1 MRQFDDAGELVR
13 VGLRRYAVAEIQ
25 DVRARRTATLDHVA
39 HVRLQHRPRGRQQ
52 RRVDVALHRDIRPE
66 DRGGFVERLPPV
78 DPHAVGHPVETHVG
92 EERAGPDTEV
102 DAREAD
108 TRKCRMRMRGH
119 EGAVVGGAEGS
130 GPAVE
135 ELDDGCSGVALRLQ
149 ESARDLGEPARE
161 TVPRIRVGVHH
172 GPRPQV
178 LLGGAALDE
187 VGREREGC
195 TRETDQRGVAE
206 LCRDEPNGLG
216 DGRAVEVIRVDGG
229 DALDIGRRAHRVREH
244 RAATGLDLH
253 LDAGQAQRDDDVAEE
268 HGRVDPVAAHRLQG
282 DLGCEGGG
290 EAGVEHPRPDTQVA
304 VLGKRPAG
312 LSHEPHRGVGWAVA
326 GEGAQ
331 ERSVGEGH
339 ESILPSAPYGAAE
352 FGRSNPH
359 HRSLRYTRSVLL
371 CVTASHKTASFELL
385 ERLSRTPDDVAPTIV
400 GMTPCVQGAVVLA
413 TCNRFEAYVEMDEP
427 VTAAGA
433 IGVEAVIEAVESA
446 TGIAAADL
454 DGAYTVHSGRRVA
467 EHLFSVASGLESVVS
482 GEGEIAGQVR
492 RALKS
497 ARKDG
502 TTSPELERLFQRA
515 SQAQRKVKNVTALG
529 RAGRSLVRL
538 ALELA
543 DSRIADWS
551 AERVLLVGTGA
562 YAAVTLATLRERG
575 AVNISVYS
583 PSGRAEVFAAKHG
596 IRPVPADE
604 YARTAARSSLL
615 ITCTTAT
622 EPVLGPEHLRLPLG
636 PAEAGCPVGAH
647 NQLVVDLGMPRNVDP
662 AVASLEGVALLDL
675 ETIRLHAP
683 LEELQAT
690 DAARSVVREAA
701 ETFHVVGARQSV
713 TPSVV
718 AFRSHIFELLER
730 EIDRARARGDED
742 GKVEQA
748 LRHLSGVLLHTP
760 TVRAHALAAAGRAD
774 EFTAALAALYGIA
787 PEAESSEDAATA

>member
-1 MRQFDDAGELVR
+1 MLGYN
-13 VGLRRYAVAEIQ
+13 RR
-25 DVRARRTATLDHVA
+25 
-39 HVRLQHRPRGRQQ
+39 
-52 RRVDVALHRDIRPE
+52 
-66 DRGGFVERLPPV
+66 
-78 DPHAVGHPVETHVG
+78 
-92 EERAGPDTEV
+92 
-102 DAREAD
+102 
-108 TRKCRMRMRGH
+108 
-119 EGAVVGGAEGS
+119 
-130 GPAVE
+130 
-135 ELDDGCSGVALRLQ
+135 
-149 ESARDLGEPARE
+149 
-161 TVPRIRVGVHH
+161 
-172 GPRPQV
+172 
-178 LLGGAALDE
+178 
-187 VGREREGC
+187 
-195 TRETDQRGVAE
+195 
-206 LCRDEPNGLG
+206 
-216 DGRAVEVIRVDGG
+216 
-229 DALDIGRRAHRVREH
+229 
-244 RAATGLDLH
+244 
-253 LDAGQAQRDDDVAEE
+253 
-268 HGRVDPVAAHRLQG
+268 
-282 DLGCEGGG
+282 
-290 EAGVEHPRPDTQVA
+290 
-304 VLGKRPAG
+304 
-312 LSHEPHRGVGWAVA
+312 
-326 GEGAQ
+326 
-331 ERSVGEGH
+331 
-339 ESILPSAPYGAAE
+339 
-352 FGRSNPH
+352 
-359 HRSLRYTRSVLL
+359 VLL

-400 GMTPCVQGAVVLA
+400 GMAPCVQGAVVLA

-446 TGIAAADL
+446 TGIPAADL
-454 DGAYTVHSGRRVA
+454 DGAYAVHSGRRVA

-575 AVNISVYS
+575 AVDISVYS
-583 PSGRAEVFAAKHG
+583 PSGRAEIFATKHD
-596 IRPVPADE
+596 IRPVPAEE
-604 YARTAARSSLL
+604 YARTAAHSTLL

-622 EPVLGPEHLRLPLG
+622 EPVLGPEHLQLPVGL
-636 PAEAGCPVGAH
+636 AAAGCPVVATSGTTGVPSR
-647 NQLVVDLGMPRNVDP
+647 LVVDLGMPRNVDP
-662 AVASLEGVALLDL
+662 AVAALEGVALLDL

-760 TVRAHALAAAGRAD
+760 TVRAHELAAAGRAD
-774 EFTAALAALYGIA
+774 EFAAALSTLYGIA
-787 PEAESSEDAATA
+787 PAADAVEDAATA

>member
-1 MRQFDDAGELVR
+1 M
-13 VGLRRYAVAEIQ
+13 
-25 DVRARRTATLDHVA
+25 
-39 HVRLQHRPRGRQQ
+39 
-52 RRVDVALHRDIRPE
+52 
-66 DRGGFVERLPPV
+66 
-78 DPHAVGHPVETHVG
+78 
-92 EERAGPDTEV
+92 
-102 DAREAD
+102 
-108 TRKCRMRMRGH
+108 
-119 EGAVVGGAEGS
+119 
-130 GPAVE
+130 
-135 ELDDGCSGVALRLQ
+135 
-149 ESARDLGEPARE
+149 
-161 TVPRIRVGVHH
+161 
-172 GPRPQV
+172 
-178 LLGGAALDE
+178 
-187 VGREREGC
+187 
-195 TRETDQRGVAE
+195 
-206 LCRDEPNGLG
+206 
-216 DGRAVEVIRVDGG
+216 
-229 DALDIGRRAHRVREH
+229 
-244 RAATGLDLH
+244 
-253 LDAGQAQRDDDVAEE
+253 
-268 HGRVDPVAAHRLQG
+268 
-282 DLGCEGGG
+282 
-290 EAGVEHPRPDTQVA
+290 
-304 VLGKRPAG
+304 
-312 LSHEPHRGVGWAVA
+312 
-326 GEGAQ
+326 
-331 ERSVGEGH
+331 
-339 ESILPSAPYGAAE
+339 
-352 FGRSNPH
+352 
-359 HRSLRYTRSVLL
+359 LL

-413 TCNRFEAYVEMDEP
+413 TCNRFEAYVEMEEP
-427 VTAAGA
+427 LTAAGA

-446 TGIAAADL
+446 TGIPAAEL

-575 AVNISVYS
+575 AVDISVYS
-583 PSGRAEVFAAKHG
+583 PSGRAAVFAAKHG
-596 IRPVPADE
+596 IRPIAADE
-604 YARTAARSSLL
+604 YARTAAHSSLL

-622 EPVLGPEHLRLPLG
+622 EPVLGPEHLQLPI
-636 PAEAGCPVGAH
+636 AAAAVGCPVGASTGSATH
-647 NQLVVDLGMPRNVDP
+647 SNRLVVDLGMPRNVDP

-701 ETFHVVGARQSV
+701 ETFHVVGSRQSV

-718 AFRSHIFELLER
+718 ALRSHIFELLER

-760 TVRAHALAAAGRAD
+760 TVRAHELAAAGRAD

-787 PEAESSEDAATA
+787 PEASADDVATA